1 MKLLFILTHLLIF
14 TLVTN
19 CLNKDEYKNPLDQ
32 TNPVGLLLG
41 LFVPR
46 YAIATAAS
54 AKPLSFR
61 VSGGNLFLLA
71 AFGYPTVYESTDGIT
86 FQGKIFEL
94 PNCVTVIRTE
104 FVHCKVISISK
115 FNSTYYAIA
124 VKQTGISINTAP
136 FATISESVFYFA
148 SGSSL
153 ESLSFQPISN
163 SNFKSTNP
171 QYSDIRSAA
180 SSAGFAIYFKPS
192 SDSGAVCGTA
202 NSGGTWSCITNP
214 SGIYEGFLENL
225 NGTLT
230 YDRYYRWVGGAF
242 ASTGVTG
249 WWSARSAIHIGGRT
263 ILAQGND
270 IQYTSTDPSVWSTP
284 IATTAS
290 TINSNNLSGT
300 FIYFGTL
307 SGSLRAINREYNP
320 YNPDTFIQFSSTDN
334 GANWS
339 RVGSLS
345 FSDPDMTRD
354 IYYSDPIIFNEK
366 YYLRVQ
372 GRNASYAL
380 FIKYFT
386 SVDLVNW
393 TEFFPVR

>member
-71 AFGYPTVYESTDGIT
+71 AFGYPTVYESGDGIT
-86 FQGKIFEL
+86 FLRKVYEL
-94 PNCVTVIRTE
+94 PNCVPVIKTE

-124 VKQTGISINTAP
+124 IKQTGISITTAP
-136 FATISESVFYFA
+136 FSTISESVFYIA

-153 ESLSFQPISN
+153 DSLSFQPISN

-192 SDSGAVCGTA
+192 SDSGVVCGTA

-214 SGIYEGFLENL
+214 SGNIYEGFLENL
-225 NGTLT
+225 SSTLT

-249 WWSARSAIHIGGRT
+249 LGNAHSAIYIGGRT
-263 ILAQGND
+263 ILANGSTMN
-270 IQYTSTDPSVWSTP
+270 YTSTDPSVWSTP
-284 IATTAS
+284 IVTTAS
-290 TINSNNLSGT
+290 TINSNNSSGT
-300 FIYFGTL
+300 FNYFGTL
-307 SGSLRAINREYNP
+307 SGSLRAINRA

-345 FSDPDMTRD
+345 FSDPDLTNE
-354 IYYSDPIIFNEK
+354 IGYSEPIIFNNK

-372 GRNASYAL
+372 GFNASRAF